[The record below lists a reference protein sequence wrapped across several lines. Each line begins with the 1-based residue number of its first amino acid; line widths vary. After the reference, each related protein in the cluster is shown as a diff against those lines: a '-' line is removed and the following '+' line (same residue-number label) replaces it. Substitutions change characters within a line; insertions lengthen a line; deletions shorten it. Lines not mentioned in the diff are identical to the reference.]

1 MRTNARF
8 DRLMNTLDDLELPAF
23 MLYVEPDQTI
33 RFAKLNQF
41 HVRQNGIKSESLEG
55 KTPHEVFPER
65 MADTITQSYTRC
77 LNARDVHSYE
87 ELLNINNR
95 ESWWKTTLAP
105 IFEGL
110 DIIGIVGIATEITD
124 AKETE
129 QELADA
135 ILEVSRTNSDLRV
148 LQSATAHDLRGPLRQ
163 ASIIF
168 DMILDDFKDLGDNKM
183 DLLVKGREVM
193 QKALTQIDDTLAQTI
208 KAVELKIAPEPVDLD
223 HWFHDMVAIFDPLHE
238 KTFKHPV
245 FSVMCE
251 KFILDIGLRN
261 LLDNAFRY
269 AESEIVVD
277 VAQEGEMLSFSVSN
291 NGKPADPEKL
301 MRPVGSKRKVR
312 KADVSG
318 HGLVNVRSL
327 VEARGGQLWLGEPR
341 EGETG
346 TVVCFSIPG
355 EIVRQ
360 SQT

>member
-1 MRTNARF
+1 M
-8 DRLMNTLDDLELPAF
+8 LEHLKSVLDEIKVPAF
-23 MLYVEPDQTI
+23 LLSVDREGEI
-33 RFAKLNQF
+33 RFEKLNSS
-41 HVRQNGIKSESLEG
+41 HVAAVGIPSDTVEG
-55 KTPHEVFPER
+55 KRPHEIFPER
-65 MADTITQSYTRC
+65 TANTVLQNYTRC
-77 LNARDVHSYE
+77 VESKESYRYE
-87 ELLNINNR
+87 EVLNLKDR
-95 ESWWKTTLAP
+95 EYWWTTTLSP
-105 IFEGL
+105 VFEELELVGVL
-110 DIIGIVGIATEITD
+110 GIAIDITE
-124 AKETE
+124 AKQTE

-193 QKALTQIDDTLAQTI
+193 QKALTQIDDALAQTI

-269 AESEIVVD
+269 AESGIVVD
-277 VAQEGEMLSFSVSN
+277 VAQEGEKPYRCCGTARIWPPVS
-291 NGKPADPEKL
+291 
-301 MRPVGSKRKVR
+301 
-312 KADVSG
+312 
-318 HGLVNVRSL
+318 
-327 VEARGGQLWLGEPR
+327 
-341 EGETG
+341 
-346 TVVCFSIPG
+346 
-355 EIVRQ
+355 
-360 SQT
+360 